1 MRHHSF
7 GEVAKMAHTC
17 CAGGGIC
24 EPRRVRCL
32 PPRGLHDTHSGPQGL
47 LMVLKALGLLKGFT
61 PERRRKSELPNF

>member
-32 PPRGLHDTHSGPQGL
+32 PPPGGCMTPTLALRGC
-47 LMVLKALGLLKGFT
+47 
-61 PERRRKSELPNF
+61 